1 MKHLTTEEG
10 IDLVNQVLSPGQR
23 LALVRHLECGCERC
37 MKTISRWR
45 RIRRMAA
52 AEASLQPPHEAVRIA
67 KAAFAGS
74 PWARVR
80 KVSGVIEVLFD
91 SFLQPALAGV
101 RSAGAGTRRMLYRAD
116 PFQVDLQIEAQGGGS
131 VVVTGQL
138 LDLRDPEVVGSHVRL
153 MLSNLRGQVIRAT
166 TNQYGEFR
174 EEIEGTGDLEL
185 VFHGANDKRVTIS
198 LHDVLG
204 PMSSES
210 HENQAG

>member
-10 IDLVNQVLSPGQR
+10 IDLVNQVLSPSER
-23 LALVRHLECGCERC
+23 LEMERHLECGCERC
-37 MKTISRWR
+37 LKTISRWR
-45 RIRRMAA
+45 RVRRMAA
-52 AEASLQPPHEAVRIA
+52 TEASHQPPNEAVRIA

-91 SFLQPALAGV
+91 SFLQPALEGV
-101 RSAGAGTRRMLYRAD
+101 RSAGAGARRMLYRAD
-116 PFQVDLQIEAQGGGS
+116 PFQVDLQIEAQVGGI

-138 LDLRDPEVVGSHVRL
+138 LDLREPEVVGSHVPL
-153 MLSNLRGQVIRAT
+153 MLSNLRGRVIRAT

-185 VFHGANDKRVTIS
+185 VFHGANDKPVTIS

-204 PMSSES
+204 SQSGGK
-210 HENQAG
+210 Q

>member
-10 IDLVNQVLSPGQR
+10 IDLVNQVLSRSER
-23 LALVRHLECGCERC
+23 LEMERHLECGCERC
-37 MKTISRWR
+37 LKTISRWR
-45 RIRRMAA
+45 RVRRMAA
-52 AEASLQPPHEAVRIA
+52 TEASHQPPNEAVRTA

-91 SFLQPALAGV
+91 SFLQPALEGV

-116 PFQVDLQIEAQGGGS
+116 PFQVDLQIEAQVGGI

-138 LDLRDPEVVGSHVRL
+138 LDLREPEVVGSHVPL
-153 MLSNLRGQVIRAT
+153 MLSNLRGRVIRAT

-185 VFHGANDKRVTIS
+185 VFHGANDKPVTIS

-204 PMSSES
+204 SQSGGK
-210 HENQAG
+210 Q

>member
-10 IDLVNQVLSPGQR
+10 IDLVNQVLSPSER
-23 LALVRHLECGCERC
+23 LEMERHLECGCERC
-37 MKTISRWR
+37 LKTISRWR
-45 RIRRMAA
+45 RVRRMAA
-52 AEASLQPPHEAVRIA
+52 TEASHQPPNEAVRIA

-91 SFLQPALAGV
+91 SFLQPALEGV

-116 PFQVDLQIEAQGGGS
+116 PFQVDLQIEAQVGGI

-138 LDLRDPEVVGSHVRL
+138 LDLREPEVVGSHVPL
-153 MLSNLRGQVIRAT
+153 MLSNLRGRVIRAT

-185 VFHGANDKRVTIS
+185 VFHGANDKPVTIS

-204 PMSSES
+204 SQSGGK
-210 HENQAG
+210 Q

>member
-23 LALVRHLECGCERC
+23 LALERHLECGCERC

-52 AEASLQPPHEAVRIA
+52 AEASHQPPNEAVRIA

-91 SFLQPALAGV
+91 SSLQPALEGV

-138 LDLRDPEVVGSHVRL
+138 LDLRDPEVVGSHVPL
-153 MLSNLRGQVIRAT
+153 MLSNLRGGVIRAT

-185 VFHGANDKRVTIS
+185 VFHGANDKPITIS

-204 PMSSES
+204 SRPGGK
-210 HENQAG
+210 Q

>member
-10 IDLVNQVLSPGQR
+10 IDLVNQVLSPSQR
-23 LALVRHLECGCERC
+23 LALERHLECGCERC

-52 AEASLQPPHEAVRIA
+52 AEASHQPPNEAVRIA

-91 SFLQPALAGV
+91 SFLQPALEGV

-138 LDLRDPEVVGSHVRL
+138 LDLRDPEVVGSHVPL
-153 MLSNLRGQVIRAT
+153 MLSNLRGGVIRAT

-185 VFHGANDKRVTIS
+185 VFHGANDKPITIS

-204 PMSSES
+204 SRPGGK
-210 HENQAG
+210 Q

>member
-10 IDLVNQVLSPGQR
+10 IDLVNQVLSPSER
-23 LALVRHLECGCERC
+23 LEMERHLECGCERC
-37 MKTISRWR
+37 LKTISRWR
-45 RIRRMAA
+45 RVRRMAA
-52 AEASLQPPHEAVRIA
+52 AEASHQPPSEAVRIV
-67 KAAFAGS
+67 KAAFARS

-91 SFLQPALAGV
+91 SFLQPALEGV

-116 PFQVDLQIEAQGGGS
+116 PFQVDLQIEAQVGGS

-138 LDLRDPEVVGSHVRL
+138 LDLREPEVVGSHVPL
-153 MLSNLRGQVIRAT
+153 MLSNLRGRVIRAT

-185 VFHGANDKRVTIS
+185 VFHGANDKPVTIS

-204 PMSSES
+204 SQPGGK
-210 HENQAG
+210 Q

>member
-10 IDLVNQVLSPGQR
+10 IDLVNQVLSPSER
-23 LALVRHLECGCERC
+23 LEMERHLECGCERC
-37 MKTISRWR
+37 LKTISRWR
-45 RIRRMAA
+45 RVRRMAA
-52 AEASLQPPHEAVRIA
+52 TEASHQPPSEAVRIA

-91 SFLQPALAGV
+91 SFLQPALEGV

-116 PFQVDLQIEAQGGGS
+116 PFQVDLQIEAQVGGI

-138 LDLRDPEVVGSHVRL
+138 LDLREPEVVGSHVPL
-153 MLSNLRGQVIRAT
+153 MLSNLRGRVIRAT

-185 VFHGANDKRVTIS
+185 VFHGANDKPVTIS

-204 PMSSES
+204 SQSGGK
-210 HENQAG
+210 Q

>member
-10 IDLVNQVLSPGQR
+10 IDLVNQVLSPSER
-23 LALVRHLECGCERC
+23 LEMERHLECGCERC
-37 MKTISRWR
+37 LKTISRWR
-45 RIRRMAA
+45 RVRRMAA
-52 AEASLQPPHEAVRIA
+52 AEASHQPPNEAVRIV
-67 KAAFAGS
+67 KAAFARS

-91 SFLQPALAGV
+91 SFLQPALEGV

-116 PFQVDLQIEAQGGGS
+116 PFQVDLQIEAQVGGS

-138 LDLRDPEVVGSHVRL
+138 LDLREPEVVGSHVPL
-153 MLSNLRGQVIRAT
+153 MLSNLRGRVIRAT

-185 VFHGANDKRVTIS
+185 VFHGANDKPVTIS

-204 PMSSES
+204 SQPGGK
-210 HENQAG
+210 Q

>member
-10 IDLVNQVLSPGQR
+10 IDLVNQVLSPSQR
-23 LALVRHLECGCERC
+23 LALERHLECGCERC

-52 AEASLQPPHEAVRIA
+52 AEASHQPPNDVVRIA

-91 SFLQPALAGV
+91 SFLQPALEGV

-131 VVVTGQL
+131 VIVTGQL
-138 LDLRDPEVVGSHVRL
+138 LDLRDPEVVGSHVPL
-153 MLSNLRGQVIRAT
+153 MLSNLRGRVIRAT

-185 VFHGANDKRVTIS
+185 VFHGANDKPITIS

-204 PMSSES
+204 SQSGGK
-210 HENQAG
+210 Q

>member
-10 IDLVNQVLSPGQR
+10 IDLVNQVLSPSQR
-23 LALVRHLECGCERC
+23 LALERHLECGCERC

-52 AEASLQPPHEAVRIA
+52 AEASHQPPNEAVRIA

-80 KVSGVIEVLFD
+80 KVSGVIEILFD
-91 SFLQPALAGV
+91 SFLQPALEGV

-138 LDLRDPEVVGSHVRL
+138 LDLRDPEVVGSHVPL
-153 MLSNLRGQVIRAT
+153 MLSNLRGRVIRAT

-185 VFHGANDKRVTIS
+185 VFHGANDKPITIS

-204 PMSSES
+204 SRSGGR
-210 HENQAG
+210 Q

>member
-10 IDLVNQVLSPGQR
+10 IDLVNQVLSPSQK
-23 LALVRHLECGCERC
+23 LALERHLECGCERC
-37 MKTISRWR
+37 MKTMSRWH
-45 RIRRMAA
+45 RIRRIGA
-52 AEASLQPPHEAVRIA
+52 AEASHQPPNEAVRIA

-80 KVSGVIEVLFD
+80 KASGVIEVLFD
-91 SFLQPALAGV
+91 SFLQPALEGV
-101 RSAGAGTRRMLYRAD
+101 RSVGAGTRRMLYRAD
-116 PFQVDLQIEAQGGGS
+116 PFQVDLQIEAQVGGS

-138 LDLRDPEVVGSHVRL
+138 LDLRDPEVLGSHVPL
-153 MLSNLRGQVIRAT
+153 MLSNLRGRVIRAT

-185 VFHGANDKRVTIS
+185 VFHGANDKPITIS

-204 PMSSES
+204 SAS
-210 HENQAG
+210 GGKR

>member
-10 IDLVNQVLSPGQR
+10 IDLVNQVLSRSER
-23 LALVRHLECGCERC
+23 LEMERHLECGCERC
-37 MKTISRWR
+37 LKTISRWR
-45 RIRRMAA
+45 RVRRMAA
-52 AEASLQPPHEAVRIA
+52 TEASHQPPNEAVRIA

-91 SFLQPALAGV
+91 SFLQPALEGV

-116 PFQVDLQIEAQGGGS
+116 PFQVDLQIEAQVGGS

-138 LDLRDPEVVGSHVRL
+138 LDLREPEVVGSHVPL
-153 MLSNLRGQVIRAT
+153 MLSNLRGRVIRAT

-185 VFHGANDKRVTIS
+185 VFHGANDKPVTIS

-204 PMSSES
+204 SQSGGK
-210 HENQAG
+210 Q

>member
-1 MKHLTTEEG
+1 MKHLTTEQET
-10 IDLVNQVLSPGQR
+10 DLVNQVLSPSER
-23 LALVRHLECGCERC
+23 LAMEGHLGICQRC

-45 RIRRMAA
+45 RVRQMAA
-52 AEASLQPPHEAVRIA
+52 AEASYQPPNDAVRIA

-80 KVSGVIEVLFD
+80 KSSGLIEVLFD
-91 SFLQPALAGV
+91 SFLQPALVGV
-101 RSAGAGTRRMLYRAD
+101 RSVGAGTRRMLYRAD

-138 LDLRDPEVVGSHVRL
+138 LDLRDPEVVGSHVPL
-153 MLSNLRGQVIRAT
+153 MLSNLRGRVIRAT

-174 EEIEGTGDLEL
+174 EEIESTGDLEL
-185 VFHGANDKRVTIS
+185 VFHGANDKPVTIS

-204 PMSSES
+204 PMASEKP
-210 HENQAG
+210 

>member
-10 IDLVNQVLSPGQR
+10 IDLVNQVLSRSER
-23 LALVRHLECGCERC
+23 LEMERHLECGCERC
-37 MKTISRWR
+37 LKTISRWR
-45 RIRRMAA
+45 RVRRMAA
-52 AEASLQPPHEAVRIA
+52 TEASHQPPSEAVRIA

-91 SFLQPALAGV
+91 SFLQPALEGV

-116 PFQVDLQIEAQGGGS
+116 PFQVDLQIEAQVGGS

-138 LDLRDPEVVGSHVRL
+138 LDLREPEVVGSHVPL
-153 MLSNLRGQVIRAT
+153 MLSNLRGRVIRAT

-185 VFHGANDKRVTIS
+185 VFHGANDKPVTIS

-204 PMSSES
+204 SQSGGK
-210 HENQAG
+210 Q

>member
-10 IDLVNQVLSPGQR
+10 IDLVNQVLSPSER
-23 LALVRHLECGCERC
+23 LEVERHLECGCERC
-37 MKTISRWR
+37 LKTISRWR
-45 RIRRMAA
+45 RVRRMAA
-52 AEASLQPPHEAVRIA
+52 TEASHQPPSEAVRIA

-91 SFLQPALAGV
+91 SFLQPALEGV

-116 PFQVDLQIEAQGGGS
+116 PFQVDLQIEAQVGGI

-138 LDLRDPEVVGSHVRL
+138 LDLREPEVVGSHVPL
-153 MLSNLRGQVIRAT
+153 MLSNLRGRVIRAT

-185 VFHGANDKRVTIS
+185 VFHGANDKPVTIS

-204 PMSSES
+204 SQSGGK
-210 HENQAG
+210 Q

>member
-10 IDLVNQVLSPGQR
+10 IDLVNQVLSPSER
-23 LALVRHLECGCERC
+23 LEMERHLECGCERC
-37 MKTISRWR
+37 LNTIARWR
-45 RIRRMAA
+45 RVRRIAA
-52 AEASLQPPHEAVRIA
+52 TEPSHQPPNEAVRIA

-91 SFLQPALAGV
+91 SFLQPALEGV

-116 PFQVDLQIEAQGGGS
+116 PFQVDLQIEALVGGS

-138 LDLRDPEVVGSHVRL
+138 LDLREPEVVGSHVPL
-153 MLSNLRGQVIRAT
+153 MLSNLRGRVIRAT

-185 VFHGANDKRVTIS
+185 VFHGANDKPVTIS

-204 PMSSES
+204 SQSGGK
-210 HENQAG
+210 Q

>member
-10 IDLVNQVLSPGQR
+10 IDLVNQVLSRSER
-23 LALVRHLECGCERC
+23 LEMERHLECGCERC
-37 MKTISRWR
+37 LKTISRWR
-45 RIRRMAA
+45 RVRRMAA
-52 AEASLQPPHEAVRIA
+52 TEASHQPPNEAVRIA

-91 SFLQPALAGV
+91 SFLQPALEGV

-116 PFQVDLQIEAQGGGS
+116 PFQVDLQIEAQVGGS

-138 LDLRDPEVVGSHVRL
+138 LDLREPEVVGSHVPL
-153 MLSNLRGQVIRAT
+153 MLSNLRGRVIRAT

-185 VFHGANDKRVTIS
+185 VFHGANDKPITIS

-204 PMSSES
+204 SAS
-210 HENQAG
+210 GGKR

>member
-1 MKHLTTEEG
+1 MKHLTTEQE
-10 IDLVNQVLSPGQR
+10 IDLVNQVLSPSGR
-23 LALVRHLECGCERC
+23 LVMERHLGICQRC

-45 RIRRMAA
+45 RVRQIAA
-52 AEASLQPPHEAVRIA
+52 AEASYQPPNEAVRIA

-80 KVSGVIEVLFD
+80 KASGLIEVLFD
-91 SFLQPALAGV
+91 SFLQPALEGV
-101 RSAGAGTRRMLYRAD
+101 RSVGAGTRRMLYRAD

-138 LDLRDPEVVGSHVRL
+138 LDLRDPEVVGSHVPL
-153 MLSNLRGQVIRAT
+153 MLSNLRGRVIRAT

-185 VFHGANDKRVTIS
+185 VFHEANDKPVTIS

-204 PMSSES
+204 PTSSEKP
-210 HENQAG
+210 

>member
-10 IDLVNQVLSPGQR
+10 IDLVNQVLSPSQR
-23 LALVRHLECGCERC
+23 LALERHLECGCERC
-37 MKTISRWR
+37 TKTISRWR

-52 AEASLQPPHEAVRIA
+52 AEASHQPPNEAVRIA

-91 SFLQPALAGV
+91 SFLQPALEGV

-138 LDLRDPEVVGSHVRL
+138 LDLRDPEVVGSHVPL
-153 MLSNLRGQVIRAT
+153 MLSNLRGRVIRAT

-185 VFHGANDKRVTIS
+185 VFHGANDKPITIS

-204 PMSSES
+204 SQSGGK
-210 HENQAG
+210 Q

>member
-10 IDLVNQVLSPGQR
+10 IDLVNQVLSPSQK
-23 LALVRHLECGCERC
+23 LALERHLECGCERC
-37 MKTISRWR
+37 MKTMSRWH
-45 RIRRMAA
+45 RIRRIAA
-52 AEASLQPPHEAVRIA
+52 AEASHQPPNEAVRIA

-80 KVSGVIEVLFD
+80 KASGVIEVLFD
-91 SFLQPALAGV
+91 SFLQPALEGV

-138 LDLRDPEVVGSHVRL
+138 LDLRDPEVVGSHVPL
-153 MLSNLRGQVIRAT
+153 MLSNLRGRVIRAT
-166 TNQYGEFR
+166 TNQFGEFR

-185 VFHGANDKRVTIS
+185 VFHGANDKPITIS

-204 PMSSES
+204 SQSGGK
-210 HENQAG
+210 Q

>member
-10 IDLVNQVLSPGQR
+10 IDLVNQVLSPTRR
-23 LALVRHLECGCERC
+23 LALERHLECGCERC
-37 MKTISRWR
+37 MKTISRLR
-45 RIRRMAA
+45 RIRRIAA
-52 AEASLQPPHEAVRIA
+52 AEASHQPPNDAVRIA

-91 SFLQPALAGV
+91 SFLQPALDGV

-138 LDLRDPEVVGSHVRL
+138 LDLRDPKVVGSHVPL
-153 MLSNLRGQVIRAT
+153 MLSNLRGRVIRAT

-185 VFHGANDKRVTIS
+185 VFHGTNDKPITIS

-204 PMSSES
+204 SPSGGK
-210 HENQAG
+210 Q

>member
-10 IDLVNQVLSPGQR
+10 IDLVNQVLSPSQR
-23 LALVRHLECGCERC
+23 LALERHLECGCERC

-52 AEASLQPPHEAVRIA
+52 AEASHQPPNEAVRIA

-91 SFLQPALAGV
+91 SFLQPALEGV

-138 LDLRDPEVVGSHVRL
+138 LDLRDPGVVGSHVPL
-153 MLSNLRGQVIRAT
+153 MLSNLRGRVIRAT

-185 VFHGANDKRVTIS
+185 VFHGANDKPITIS

-204 PMSSES
+204 SQSGGK
-210 HENQAG
+210 Q